1 MWSTQQ
7 GSQGHDMSGHGTQ
20 AGLSFNMELFT
31 QFFTQFRKIDR
42 IWIIKAQHDFYD
54 EENEILR

>member
-31 QFFTQFRKIDR
+31 PFFTQFRKIDR
-42 IWIIKAQHDFYD
+42 IWIIKAQHDF
-54 EENEILR
+54 L